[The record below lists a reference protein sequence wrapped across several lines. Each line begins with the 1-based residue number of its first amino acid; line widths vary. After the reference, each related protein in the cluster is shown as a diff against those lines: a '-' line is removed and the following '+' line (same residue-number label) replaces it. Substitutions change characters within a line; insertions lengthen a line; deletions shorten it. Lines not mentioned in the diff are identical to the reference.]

1 MRFERNRRRK
11 VAAFGGQPA
20 GGAPSGDVAA
30 VLDRAR
36 AAMGNIVAD
45 ARTFR
50 LQSDERLRTISDRSL
65 RGSVGMKFGRSAV
78 QPAAAS
84 PVVGSGTQVGMSTPA
99 STRAPEAL

>member
-11 VAAFGGQPA
+11 VAAFGPQPT
-20 GGAPSGDVAA
+20 GGAPSGEMAV

-36 AAMGNIVAD
+36 AAMGDIVAE

-65 RGSVGMKFGRSAV
+65 RESVGLKSGRSNA
-78 QPAAAS
+78 QPAATSSVA
-84 PVVGSGTQVGMSTPA
+84 GLGTQVGMSAPS
-99 STRAPEAL
+99 STRAAEVL